1 MKIKEFWETL
11 TTPECWHPVSVAV
24 VGVAFVW
31 TLVILAGAAFDAQ
44 F

>member
-11 TTPECWHPVSVAV
+11 TTPESWHPAIVAV
-24 VGVAFVW
+24 VGLAFAW
-31 TLVILAGAAFDAQ
+31 ALAILVGAAFDAQ

>member
-11 TTPECWHPVSVAV
+11 TTPEGWHPVSVAV
-24 VGVAFVW
+24 VGVAFIW
-31 TLVILAGAAFDAQ
+31 ALAILDGGAFDAQ